1 MTFKYVSDVSQERG
15 VRCSLVLLCL
25 EQETMCCNQEDL
37 AYLPLEKDFLILTVD
52 KSDHLFTGE
61 EILLRVV
68 LQNIRQTLI
77 KDDENIVDHT
87 LKRALVHGLWV
98 LLVLQKTE
106 PLFQVIRYR
115 FRT

>member
-1 MTFKYVSDVSQERG
+1 MFSG
-15 VRCSLVLLCL
+15 VTLSGTGNNVL
-25 EQETMCCNQEDL
+25 QSGRSGIFTIG
-37 AYLPLEKDFLILTVD
+37 KDFLILTVD

-61 EILLRVV
+61 EIPLRVV

-87 LKRALVHGLWV
+87 LKGALVHGLWV